1 LIAEDEEDLRFLYRE
16 HIESSGHFVT
26 TAENGSEALELFK
39 NSPQGYNLLLTE
51 QLMPLMTGI
60 ELIEAVLKINVN
72 IPIILATGYADMET
86 IDQIGSKH
94 AYKCLVKPINRNVL
108 QETVYR
114 CIDR

>member
-1 LIAEDEEDLRFLYRE
+1 
-16 HIESSGHFVT
+16 
-26 TAENGSEALELFK
+26 
-39 NSPQGYNLLLTE
+39 
-51 QLMPLMTGI
+51 
-60 ELIEAVLKINVN
+60 VN